1 MAIYIKAMAHLRHK
15 MPGRQVELTQEIG
28 AGETVADAMR
38 RLGLKL
44 ADVGAVRVN
53 GQIAMPASV
62 LQDGDRVELFPLIG
76 GG

>member
-1 MAIYIKAMAHLRHK
+1 
-15 MPGRQVELTQEIG
+15 
-28 AGETVADAMR
+28 MR

-53 GQIAMPASV
+53 GQHATPASAV
-62 LQDGDRVELFPLIG
+62 HDGDRIELFPLIG